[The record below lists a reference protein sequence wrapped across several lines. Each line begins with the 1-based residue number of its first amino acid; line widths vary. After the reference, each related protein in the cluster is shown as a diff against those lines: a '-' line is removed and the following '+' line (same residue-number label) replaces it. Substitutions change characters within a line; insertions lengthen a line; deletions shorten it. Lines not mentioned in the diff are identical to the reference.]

1 MASLAL
7 FQSFENENYIE
18 EQNVRPIELYIL
30 LNLNSYYS
38 PCKRYWGKQYNL
50 YNKLYTV
57 CNWRKKKDLRPIAK
71 KGETVCSSELVN
83 FLANEI
89 KTVSVQVVNGVGKKT
104 TIMYFK

>member
-30 LNLNSYYS
+30 LNLNSNYS

-71 KGETVCSSELVN
+71 KGETVCSGELVN
-83 FLANEI
+83 FLANEKHENCI
-89 KTVSVQVVNGVGKKT
+89 CASC
-104 TIMYFK
+104 